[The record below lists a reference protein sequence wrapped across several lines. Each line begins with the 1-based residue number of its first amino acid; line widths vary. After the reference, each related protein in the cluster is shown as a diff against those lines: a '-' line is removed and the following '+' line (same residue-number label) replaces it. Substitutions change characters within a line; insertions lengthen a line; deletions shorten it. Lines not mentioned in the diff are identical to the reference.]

1 MMEELTRQLVSSAMI
16 IIDEVESMG
25 GMAKAIESGNV
36 FAADHIIAHHHS
48 SLSSL
53 IIVHRTIIVC
63 VAR

>member
-36 FAADHIIAHHHS
+36 TVAAAADHIIAHHHCSS
-48 SLSSL
+48 SLL
-53 IIVHRTIIVC
+53 IIMAHYHLS
-63 VAR
+63 

>member
-36 FAADHIIAHHHS
+36 TVAAAADHIIAHHHS
-48 SLSSL
+48 SSS
-53 IIVHRTIIVC
+53 
-63 VAR
+63 

>member
-36 FAADHIIAHHHS
+36 TAADHIIAHHHS
-48 SLSSL
+48 SSLL
-53 IIVHRTIIVC
+53 IIAHRTTACI
-63 VAR
+63 AR

>member
-48 SLSSL
+48 SSLL
-53 IIVHRTIIVC
+53 IIAHRTTACI
-63 VAR
+63 AR